1 MQSGL
6 IRSSGCRCSVG
17 RSQMSLS
24 VSQAG
29 EKDTRSWSYGHALH
43 EFITTPRVRK
53 AKGAEQKKI
62 QTRDRVGEL
71 RIPTCAYALLLD
83 ALDDKSAATT
93 RARDERALALASTGP
108 RCESGLAPCDRGGT
122 RGGGSQERRRTAR
135 GRAAALGP
143 LSRGRHRRRGACAA
157 CRRRR
162 RHTWDAQEGGGGGGT
177 AVARF
182 SLLCAPG

>member
-6 IRSSGCRCSVG
+6 IRSSGCPCSVG

-43 EFITTPRVRK
+43 EFITTPRVR
-53 AKGAEQKKI
+53 KGAEQKKI

-122 RGGGSQERRRTAR
+122 RGGGVAGKTAHGARARRSAR
-135 GRAAALGP
+135 PAQSRSSSSSRRLRGLSSSSSSYLGRAG
-143 LSRGRHRRRGACAA
+143 GR
-157 CRRRR
+157 
-162 RHTWDAQEGGGGGGT
+162 GGGGT

>member
-122 RGGGSQERRRTAR
+122 RGGEETRTAGQDDHGHGQEEDPEHGHRR
-135 GRAAALGP
+135 GSTT
-143 LSRGRHRRRGACAA
+143 LSRTSIGWWP
-157 CRRRR
+157 
-162 RHTWDAQEGGGGGGT
+162 TP
-177 AVARF
+177 
-182 SLLCAPG
+182 LLISWSWCQR